1 MSEKVLLCITHTT
14 KPTNAF
20 RKNSYSILN
29 SCFCVHF
36 FYRMWESAVSLLVLL
51 LVIRII
57 LQHFFPSFIQK
68 NYRKSYDY
76 FLIES
81 IFVYNCQNIP
91 FKMWDPNDHLATL
104 FIDFYYVVKKR
115 CECISSSTSKRIQ
128 PESKFFYFTN
138 IASPKLKKRY
148 LSSIAW
154 W

>member
-1 MSEKVLLCITHTT
+1 MKKYYFASHIQQNQQMPSEKAAIQSWIAVFVFT
-14 KPTNAF
+14 
-20 RKNSYSILN
+20 
-29 SCFCVHF
+29 
-36 FYRMWESAVSLLVLL
+36 FYRMQESAVSLLVLL
-51 LVIRII
+51 LDIRIFF
-57 LQHFFPSFIQK
+57 QYFFPSFIQK

-91 FKMWDPNDHLATL
+91 FKMWGPNDHLATL
-104 FIDFYYVVKKR
+104 FIDFYYVVIKR